1 MRALRC
7 VEGRLDV
14 ADVPRPSGEWARV
27 RVRAA
32 GICSTDVHTVQSGAT
47 PSVILG
53 HELAGHLEDG
63 TGVAIE
69 PMAPCGVCPECAAGV
84 YHVCRGNAAGH
95 PGASYLGFAYDGG
108 YAEEVLVPERS
119 LVTLPDG
126 LDVADACVIEPVAV
140 ALHGLRI
147 AGMAPGCRVAVIG
160 AGAIGLGAVAC
171 AVAAGCEVGLA
182 ARHPH
187 QRDAGER
194 LGAVG
199 LSGEYDV
206 VVDAAGSREAV
217 TQAAQLALPA
227 RSTLLFLALHYGD
240 IPLTGTTALARELRT
255 VTSLGYGH
263 DGTQRDIDA
272 AAAIVGANP
281 EISRSLITHR
291 FPLEDAAEAFR
302 VASDRKAGAIRV
314 VLEP

>member
-1 MRALRC
+1 
-7 VEGRLDV
+7 
-14 ADVPRPSGEWARV
+14 V

-32 GICSTDVHTVQSGAT
+32 GICSTDVHTVQAGAT
-47 PSVILG
+47 PPVTLG
-53 HELAGHLEDG
+53 HELSGVLEDG

-69 PMAPCGVCPECAAGV
+69 PMAPCGACPECVAGV

-119 LVTLPDG
+119 LVALPTG
-126 LDVADACVIEPVAV
+126 LAVRDACVIEPVAV

-147 AGMAPGCRVAVIG
+147 AGMVPGSRVAVIG

-187 QRDAGER
+187 QHEAGER

-199 LSGEYDV
+199 LAGEYDV

-217 TQAAQLALPA
+217 AEAALIARPA
-227 RSTLLFLALHYGD
+227 RSTILFLALHYGD

-263 DGTQRDIDA
+263 DGAGRDIDA
-272 AAAIVGANP
+272 AAALVGANP
-281 EISRSLITHR
+281 EIPRSLITHR
-291 FPLEDAAEAFR
+291 FALEDAPAAFR
-302 VASDRKAGAIRV
+302 AASDRKAGAIRV